1 MKVQDFKCEMSMR
14 HWPKNRLSIEV
25 ALMQLCNW
33 VGGRIGGN
41 RTMEKR
47 ITRRRGGGGAS
58 KRSPCSSTTANKK
71 VAARIATS
79 YIGHTRAKRTAF
91 LFAISLVNA
100 ITRT

>member
-1 MKVQDFKCEMSMR
+1 MR

-25 ALMQLCNW
+25 ALVQLCNW
-33 VGGRIGGN
+33 VGGRIGDN

-47 ITRRRGGGGAS
+47 ITRRRGGEDVQSRAS